1 MGCRYLAGVAAGF
14 ATGVA
19 AVLLVASALLVLF
32 GVLVLFLVAFVL
44 LVLAGTVVLEEVPA
58 GDAALGAC
66 AAKVRGMVA
75 TAKAIVANNVFF
87 IFSLPAGLIARL
99 QLHLAPDAD
108 FHR

>member
-1 MGCRYLAGVAAGF
+1 MECRYLAGVAAGL
-14 ATGVA
+14 ATVVLAGLLATA
-19 AVLLVASALLVLF
+19 ALFVLF
-32 GVLVLFLVAFVL
+32 AFVVFLVAFVL

-108 FHR
+108 LHR